1 MSEIKFDMRAFVS
14 NELARQYFAERYGE
28 DFDGHPG
35 DDRLVDF
42 EVEVDDALAEEL
54 RARLKPHG
62 ITVQDFMLVAVRLFN
77 RRIAEG
83 GVDSENAEEA
93 IEELAS
99 SMDLALLG
107 DIRRAI
113 VAQLYSQASELRDEY
128 ETEAASAGAK
138 DDPEQS
144 A

>member
-1 MSEIKFDMRAFVS
+1 MSELKFDTGAFVS

-28 DFDGHPG
+28 DVGGHPG
-35 DDRLVDF
+35 DDNPVDF
-42 EVEVDDALAEEL
+42 EVEVDDALMEGL

-62 ITVQDFMLVAVRLFN
+62 VTVQDFTLVAVRLFN

-83 GVDSENAEEA
+83 DVDSENAEEA

-99 SMDLALLG
+99 SIDLALLG

-113 VAQLYSQASELRDEY
+113 VKQ
-128 ETEAASAGAK
+128 
-138 DDPEQS
+138 
-144 A
+144 